1 MKEPLLSREKSS
13 GAYEVFQ
20 SAVNQTGLTVTPV
33 WESTSQTTLMEAV
46 HYGLG
51 VTIVPEQMI
60 KREVREGRLSQITF
74 SDFSFQNTIHI
85 AYHHSKFLY
94 RWRQIFAM
102 MIGYMNLHLAIA
114 VFIR

>member
-1 MKEPLLSREKSS
+1 MAGKTVPLEEFMKEPLLFREKSS

-51 VTIVPEQMI
+51 VTILPEQMI

-74 SDFSFQNTIHI
+74 SDFSISINKEIYSSGKNFES
-85 AYHHSKFLY
+85 SKICSRVIL
-94 RWRQIFAM
+94 
-102 MIGYMNLHLAIA
+102 
-114 VFIR
+114 